1 MIDQPTPGHLS
12 PGQPFPHL
20 DLPRAGGGR
29 VNTDDFKPGFMTLLN
44 VYRGLHCPR
53 CQRQLADI
61 VANKARLDALGVEVV
76 SISTDPG
83 DRAAKAVAEWGL
95 GDMAVGYDLSIATA
109 RSLGLYISQTIRE
122 AEPALFVEAGVF
134 FIQRDGVLW
143 GSSINTFPFLRP
155 TAEQLVDAVTMAKE
169 RNYPPRG
176 DVAA

>member
-1 MIDQPTPGHLS
+1 MTDHLT
-12 PGQPFPHL
+12 PGQPFPQL

-29 VNTDDFKPGFMTLLN
+29 LVTGDLKPGFMTLLN

-53 CQRQLADI
+53 CARQLGDI
-61 VANKARLDALGVEVV
+61 VANKARFDALGVEVV
-76 SISTDPG
+76 SISTDSR
-83 DRAAKAVAEWGL
+83 DRAEKAVVEWEL
-95 GDMAVGYDLSIATA
+95 GDMAVGYDLPIGTA
-109 RSLGLYISQTIRE
+109 RSLGLNISQTIRE
-122 AEPALFVEAGVF
+122 AEPAFFAEAAVF

-155 TAEQLVDAVTMAKE
+155 TAGQLLDAVEMASG

>member
-1 MIDQPTPGHLS
+1 MTDCTIPGHLI
-12 PGQPFPHL
+12 PGQPFPLL

-29 VNTDDFKPGFMTLLN
+29 LKAADFKPGFMTILN

-53 CQRQLADI
+53 CQRQLDDI
-61 VANKARLDALGVEVV
+61 LANRARFDAVGVEVV
-76 SISTDPG
+76 SISTDSR
-83 DRAAKAVAEWGL
+83 DRAEKTVTEWGL
-95 GDMAVGYDLSIATA
+95 GDMPVGYDLPISTA

-122 AEPALFVEAGVF
+122 AEPALFVEAAVF

-155 TAEQLVDAVTMAKE
+155 TADQLLDAAEMAKE
-169 RNYPPRG
+169 RSYPPRG

>member
-1 MIDQPTPGHLS
+1 MTDQPTPGHLI

-53 CQRQLADI
+53 CARQLGDI
-61 VANKARLDALGVEVV
+61 VANKARFDVLGVEVV
-76 SISTDPG
+76 SISTDSRG
-83 DRAAKAVAEWGL
+83 RAEKAVAEWGL
-95 GDMAVGYDLSIATA
+95 GDMAVGYDLPIETA
-109 RSLGLYISQTIRE
+109 RSLGLSISQTIRE
-122 AEPALFVEAGVF
+122 AEPALFAEAAVF

-155 TAEQLVDAVTMAKE
+155 TAEQLLDAVEMASG
-169 RNYPPRG
+169 RSYPPRG

>member
-1 MIDQPTPGHLS
+1 MTDHLI
-12 PGQPFPHL
+12 PGQPFPQL

-29 VNTDDFKPGFMTLLN
+29 LRTGDLKPGFMTLLN

-53 CQRQLADI
+53 CARQLGDI
-61 VANKARLDALGVEVV
+61 VANKARFDALGIEVV
-76 SISTDPG
+76 SISTDSRE
-83 DRAAKAVAEWGL
+83 RAEKAVAEWGL
-95 GDMAVGYDLSIATA
+95 GDMAVGYDLPIGTA
-109 RSLGLYISQTIRE
+109 RSLGLNISQTIRE
-122 AEPALFVEAGVF
+122 AEPALFAEAAVF

-155 TAEQLVDAVTMAKE
+155 TAEQLLDAADMASG